1 MFIENVEKLNKDS
14 LLSEE
19 VLQEVFDL
27 ESEYDR
33 EQTIQSL
40 CNRAAKL
47 KCETKFKKLLAAYKK
62 DLKKYS
68 VQTTSEATYMTEFDS
83 GEDPLSTG
91 SWRATED
98 GVWILSDKGKS
109 IACSHPIYIRRILI
123 NAETNIHKA
132 EVRFKVRNRWRETFV
147 DRKALASRNMILQLA
162 DYGVQVTSEN
172 AGLLVQYL
180 SDLEAANPID
190 IPEQTSTSRLGWI
203 KDTFMPYGQEVV
215 FDNEQNL
222 KSLFDSIAQVGNRAR
237 WYECIKE
244 IRKNKRIEMLIY
256 IAASLASVLVEPC
269 GALPFVVDLW
279 GDTGKGKTVAL
290 MVATSI
296 WADPNEGA
304 YMTDAKATTT
314 AMEIRLNV
322 LNSLPMTLD
331 DMAQI
336 KNQYDED
343 FSALVYRWCAGKGR
357 DRSNR
362 DLGLN
367 KLTSWHNCILTNAE
381 HSLVTETMQGGA
393 INRIIDVEM
402 AEEDLFKNG
411 NEVAELVRK
420 NYGFCGREFVEQIQL
435 MGFDEVRQIQ
445 KKYVEQIQKK
455 ARDSGVDKE
464 EKQILPMSII
474 MAADE
479 IAEKYLFMDGVRLDL
494 DECCDLLKNKG
505 EVSEHKRA
513 YQYLKET
520 IAANMFR
527 FNTDEDDKVE
537 SWGLFDEDSNKAT
550 IIGKQFDKIMTDAGF
565 QPKAFLSWAK
575 KQKIV
580 KTDLKGNPK
589 VVTKIDKCSV
599 RTVVIDMDYDM
610 ENNPETFMDADI
622 DDLPFN

>member
-1 MFIENVEKLNKDS
+1 MYIEHVEKLNKDS
-14 LLSEE
+14 LLCEE
-19 VLQEVFDL
+19 VFQEVFSL
-27 ESEYDR
+27 ESEFER
-33 EQTIQSL
+33 EQIIQDL
-40 CNRAAKL
+40 QDRAKKL
-47 KCETKFKKLLAAYKK
+47 KCGTKFNQLLRSYRK
-62 DLKKYS
+62 DLKKQQA
-68 VQTTSEATYMTEFDS
+68 VQVVGHPNYMTEFDS
-83 GEDPLSTG
+83 DDAPLSSG
-91 SWRATED
+91 SWQATED
-98 GVWILSDKGKS
+98 GVWILSDKGRS
-109 IACSHPIYIRRILI
+109 VACSHPIYIRRILI
-123 NAETNIHKA
+123 NAETGIHKA
-132 EVRFKVRNRWRETFV
+132 EVRFKVRGKWRDAFI
-147 DRKALASRNMILQLA
+147 DRKVLASRSSILQLA

-180 SDLEAANPID
+180 SDLEAFNPSD

-203 KDTFMPYGQEVV
+203 GETFMPYGADIV
-215 FDNEQNL
+215 FDNEQAL
-222 KSLFDSIAQVGNRAR
+222 LSLFKSIAQVGSRQV
-237 WYECIKE
+237 WYDIIKK
-244 IRKNKRIEMLIY
+244 IRKEKRIEILIY

-402 AEEDLFKNG
+402 DEKDLFKDG
-411 NEVAELVRK
+411 NAVAETVRR
-420 NYGFCGREFVEQIQL
+420 NYGFCGREFVEQVQV
-435 MGFDEVRQIQ
+435 MGFDEIRQIQ
-445 KKYVEQIQKK
+445 KGYVEQIQQMAK
-455 ARDSGVDKE
+455 AAGVEKE

-474 MAADE
+474 LTADE
-479 IAEKYLFMDGVRLDL
+479 IAEKYLFQDGIRLEL
-494 DECCDLLKNKG
+494 DKCCNLLKNKG

-520 IAANMFR
+520 VAANMFR
-527 FNTDEDDKVE
+527 FNTDKEDKVE
-537 SWGLFDEDSNKAT
+537 SWGLFDEDTQKAT
-550 IIGKQFDKIMTDAGF
+550 IIGKQFDRILSDAGF

-575 KQKIV
+575 KQNIV
-580 KTDLKGNPK
+580 KTDLKGSPK

-599 RTVVIDMDYDM
+599 RTVVINLDFEAD
-610 ENNPETFMDADI
+610 EAETFMDTDI
-622 DDLPFN
+622 DEIPF

>member
-1 MFIENVEKLNKDS
+1 MYIEHVEKLNKDS
-14 LLSEE
+14 LLCEE
-19 VLQEVFDL
+19 VFQELYNLDDDF
-27 ESEYDR
+27 SR
-33 EQTIQSL
+33 EQTL
-40 CNRAAKL
+40 LALMKRAIDL
-47 KCETKFKKLLAAYKK
+47 KCKTEFEKLHRAFKKELRKSL
-62 DLKKYS
+62 
-68 VQTTSEATYMTEFDS
+68 QTLDHPIYETEFD
-83 GEDPLSTG
+83 GQPTLRCG
-91 SWRATED
+91 SWRASEK
-98 GVWILSDKGKS
+98 GVWILSDRGRN
-109 IACSHPIYIRRILI
+109 IACSHPIYMSRILI
-123 NAETNIHKA
+123 NAETGIHKA
-132 EVRFKVRNRWRETFV
+132 EIRFKVRRRWREVFI
-147 DRKALASRNMILQLA
+147 DKKALASRTSILQLA

-172 AGLLVQYL
+172 ANFLVQYL
-180 SDLEAANPID
+180 MDLEASNPDD
-190 IPEQTSTSRLGWI
+190 IREQTSTSRLGWI
-203 KDTFMPYGQEVV
+203 GETFMPYGEDIV

-222 KSLFDSIAQVGNRAR
+222 RSLFESIKQVGSRDK
-237 WYECIKE
+237 WYEAIKK
-244 IRKNKRIEMLIY
+244 IRKNKRIEILIY

-402 AEEDLFKNG
+402 SDKALFKNG
-411 NEVAELVRK
+411 NEVADLVRH
-420 NYGFCGREFVEQIQL
+420 NFGFCGREFVERVQII
-435 MGFDEVRQIQ
+435 GFDGIRQIQ
-445 KKYVEQIQKK
+445 KKYVELIQDKSK
-455 ARDSGVDKE
+455 EAGADKE

-474 MAADE
+474 LTADE
-479 IAEKYLFMDGVRLDL
+479 IAEEYLFQDGIRLDL
-494 DECCDLLKNKG
+494 NDCLNLLKNKG

-527 FNTDEDDKVE
+527 FNVCEADKVE
-537 SWGLFDEDSNKAT
+537 TWGLFDEKEEKAT
-550 IIGKQFDKIMTDAGF
+550 IIGKQFDKIMSEAGF
-565 QPKAFLSWAK
+565 QTKAFLSWAK
-575 KQKIV
+575 KHMLL
-580 KTDLKGNPK
+580 KTDLNGNPK
-589 VVTKIDKCSV
+589 VQVKINKSNC
-599 RTVVIDMDYDM
+599 RCVVLDLSH
-610 ENNPETFMDADI
+610 ETESETFMDPTFDDI
-622 DDLPFN
+622 PFD